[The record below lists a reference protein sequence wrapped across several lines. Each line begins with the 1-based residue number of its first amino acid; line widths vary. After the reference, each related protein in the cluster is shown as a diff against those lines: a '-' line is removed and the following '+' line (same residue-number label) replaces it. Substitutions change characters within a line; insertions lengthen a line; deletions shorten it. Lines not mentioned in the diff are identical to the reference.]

1 MHDLVIR
8 NGTIVDGTGAPKR
21 TGDIAI
27 QGGLIASADGKAG
40 PGKREMDADGA
51 IVSPGWVD
59 VHTHYDGQAT
69 WDPLIS
75 PSCWH
80 GVTTVMMGNCGV
92 GFAPVKPDSHDWLI
106 GLMEGVEDIP
116 GTALAEGIPWGWES
130 FGEYLDA
137 LEAQPRAVDV
147 ATQVPHGA
155 VRAYVMGQRG
165 ADCEIATADDIDAMA
180 AIVRE
185 GVRAGAFG
193 FTTSRTELHR
203 TVDGKPVPEMY
214 ADTDELIGI
223 GRALRDVGRGT
234 FGLVTDFKDVDAEF
248 DWMRKLAKES
258 QRPVWF
264 LMAQTDR
271 HPDMWRDLAAQCQSA
286 RDDGADITA
295 QVAARPIGVLLGLEA
310 RMNPFST
317 RAAYREIAH
326 LPLKDRVEAMRN
338 PERRRAII
346 DEQVEHKDP
355 IGRAIARDFNK
366 MFPLMD
372 PPDYEPAAD
381 TSFAAIA
388 EREGRAAADLVYD
401 HLLSDDGHALIFFPL
416 FNYARGDHEDIR
428 AMMQHD
434 VTMVGLGDGGAHCSV
449 ICDASNPTYLVSH
462 WARGRTRGE
471 KLPLEWLVHQ
481 QTGRPAGYFGFHDR
495 GVLAPGKRADINIID
510 FDALMPRKPEIVY
523 DLPTGGRRFI
533 QRADGYRTTMVA
545 GTVTFENG
553 EHTGALPGTL
563 LRATDATAMAA
574 E

>member
-27 QGGLIASADGKAG
+27 TGGLIVGADGKAG
-40 PGKREMDADGA
+40 PGRREINADGA
-51 IVSPGWVD
+51 LVTPGWVD
-59 VHTHYDGQAT
+59 IHTHYDGQAT

-92 GFAPVKPDSHDWLI
+92 GFAPVRPDAHDWLI

-130 FGEYLDA
+130 FGEYMDVLA
-137 LEAQPRAVDV
+137 EQPRAVNV
-147 ATQVPHGA
+147 AAQVPHGA

-165 ADCEIATADDIDAMA
+165 ADCEVATPEDIEAMA

-185 GVRAGAFG
+185 GMAAGAIG

-214 ADTDELIGI
+214 ADADELIGI
-223 GRALRDVGRGT
+223 GRALADVGRGT

-248 DWMRKLAKES
+248 GWMRKLAQES
-258 QRPVWF
+258 GRPVWF

-271 HPDMWRDLAAQCQSA
+271 DPDMWRRLANQCRDA
-286 RDDGADITA
+286 RADGASITA
-295 QVAARPIGVLLGLEA
+295 QVAARPIGLLLGLEA
-310 RMNPFST
+310 RLHPFIT
-317 RAAYREIAH
+317 RSAYREIAH
-326 LPLKDRVEAMRN
+326 LPLAERVQAMRD
-338 PERRRAII
+338 PARRRAII
-346 DEQVEHKDP
+346 DEVIEHRDP
-355 IGRAIARDFNK
+355 VSRSVMRDFHK
-366 MFPLMD
+366 MFPLLD

-381 TSFAAIA
+381 TSLAAMA
-388 EREGRAAADLVYD
+388 EREGRPPAEVIYD
-401 HLLSDDGHALIFFPL
+401 HLLGDDGHALMFFPL
-416 FNYARGDHEDIR
+416 FNYAGGDHEDIR
-428 AMMQHD
+428 EMMLDD

-449 ICDASNPTYLVSH
+449 ICDASNPTFLVSH
-462 WARGRTRGE
+462 WSRDRSRGE
-471 KLPLEWLVHQ
+471 KLPLEWLVSQ
-481 QTGRPAGYFGFHDR
+481 QTGRPANYFGFADR

-510 FDALMPRKPEIVY
+510 YDALRPRKPEIVY

-533 QRADGYRTTMVA
+533 QRADGYLTTMVS

-553 EHTGALPGTL
+553 VHTGALPGGL
-563 LRATDATAMAA
+563 LRATDQARKAA
-574 E
+574 